1 MDNQSQLK
9 AAENRCQQL
18 YQDLMNSNT
27 KGMDRWEDIQKK
39 YEESQAVITKQLAAI
54 DELNKKISA
63 LKDVNNQLE
72 YTWGQKYQ
80 DDMAKKDRDIAK

>member
-72 YTWGQKYQ
+72 QTWGQK
-80 DDMAKKDRDIAK
+80 